1 MGQHKHNPIAIAA
14 KSGELPPKQP
24 EKRLTKRQAE
34 VLLRRKILDLMPGS
48 FALPEGMKSII
59 ASGGGLNI

>member
-1 MGQHKHNPIAIAA
+1 MGQHKHNPTAIAA
-14 KSGELPPKQP
+14 KNGELPPKRR

-48 FALPEGMKSII
+48 FAFPEGMKNII